1 MNKSLL
7 DDELPDEELAPGEHP
22 DFEDDLLFTTSDS
35 FQLVPKQK
43 MVHHKMS
50 LYCPLFFLSH
60 FFIKGRE
67 KMRKG
72 ATIVVYV

>member
-43 MVHHKMS
+43 IMNNKLAPFVLSYS
-50 LYCPLFFLSH
+50 LPYYC
-60 FFIKGRE
+60 
-67 KMRKG
+67 
-72 ATIVVYV
+72 